1 MAKFTRTFEKGTVKN
16 ELVFNGNIFDYTMG
30 NYVNGV
36 KKSDKKC
43 FSSQI
48 NEIENINWEDEDID
62 VDMLD
67 CEDDD
72 EITEIL
78 GKLDELER
86 REEQSECYSMC

>member
-1 MAKFTRTFEKGTVKN
+1 M
-16 ELVFNGNIFDYTMG
+16 EL
-30 NYVNGV
+30 